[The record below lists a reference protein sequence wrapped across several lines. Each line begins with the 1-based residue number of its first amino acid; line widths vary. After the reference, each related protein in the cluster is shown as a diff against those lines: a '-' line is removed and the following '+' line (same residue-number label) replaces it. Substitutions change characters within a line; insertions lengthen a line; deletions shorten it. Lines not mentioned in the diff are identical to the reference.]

1 MKAGLPTG
9 EIGGDTRGR
18 LEIEETGDMRQVRG
32 EKGKSVW
39 KNVSETV
46 LYEIVHDGIQRKL
59 LHGWNWTVVRL
70 I

>member
-9 EIGGDTRGR
+9 EMGGDTRGS
-18 LEIEETGDMRQVRG
+18 LEIEETRDMRQVRG
-32 EKGKSVW
+32 KKGKSVW
-39 KNVSETV
+39 KNVSERV

-59 LHGWNWTVVRL
+59 LNGWNWTVVRL